1 LFTTAGELNVETMIS
16 AESLIALAVGLGLAA
31 AAGMRV
37 FLPLFVLGVSGAS
50 GIVPLADGWSW
61 VASPA
66 ALIGLGTAMALE
78 IGAYYIP
85 WLDNAL
91 DVLATPAALIAGMMA
106 TASVLIDVP
115 PMLKWAIVIIGGGG
129 MAGLTQGASVLA
141 RAKSSALTGGLANPA
156 VSTVEW
162 MGALLIALLA
172 VLLPIA
178 ALLLVLT
185 LIVFVVRRT
194 GRLLFGKQARA
205 GKPVAVSSDTPS
217 H

>member
-1 LFTTAGELNVETMIS
+1 MIS

-37 FLPLFVLGVSGAS
+37 FLPLFVLGVSGAT
-50 GIVPLADGWSW
+50 GVVPLADGWSW
-61 VASPA
+61 VSSPA

-91 DVLATPAALIAGMMA
+91 DVIATPAALIAGMIA

-162 MGALLIALLA
+162 MGALVIALLA
-172 VLLPIA
+172 VLVPIV
-178 ALLLVLT
+178 ALLLVVA

-194 GRLLFGKQARA
+194 GRLLFGKRARPRT
-205 GKPVAVSSDTPS
+205 PVTVSSDTS
-217 H
+217 SR

>member
-1 LFTTAGELNVETMIS
+1 MIS
-16 AESLIALAVGLGLAA
+16 AESLIAVAVGLGLAA

-37 FLPLFVLGVSGAS
+37 FLPLFVLGVSGAT
-50 GIVPLADGWSW
+50 GVVPLADGWSW

-91 DVLATPAALIAGMMA
+91 DVIATPAALIAGMIA

-141 RAKSSALTGGLANPA
+141 RAKSSAFTGGLANPA

-162 MGALLIALLA
+162 VGALLVALLA

-194 GRLLFGKQARA
+194 GRLLFGKQAHA

-217 H
+217 S